1 MCGIVG
7 YVGRAEAAPIL
18 LDGLRRLEYRGYDS
32 VGVAVVDRGHLE
44 TRKCAG
50 RIAALARL
58 MKKRPPSGCFGI
70 SHTRWATHGKVTDEN
85 AHPHFD
91 ASGKLALVHNGVIEN
106 YQALKEKLIQDGDSN
121 FCSET
126 DTEVLAHLIG
136 KLYDESCASTVDAPQ
151 KKARLFAAVRTALQ
165 QVIGTYG
172 IALVHADVPDFMIG
186 ARRGSPLVL
195 GVGKEENFLASDVS
209 AIVAYTRDAVYLN
222 DFDVVAL
229 ERDKFEISSLAGESG
244 DHRVSKV
251 EFTAEDIK
259 KGDFRHYMLKEI
271 FEQPN
276 TVRDAM
282 RGRLSVEECT
292 SKLGGLNMAPAELRD
307 VGRIVLTGCGTALHA
322 AMVGEYLIEQLASI
336 PTEVEYASEFR
347 HRNTPM
353 TPDTLVFAVSQS
365 GETADTL
372 GALRE
377 SRRKG
382 YRTLGICNNV
392 ASTIARESDGGVY
405 MHAGPEIGVAATK
418 SFTSQLVILTLIGL
432 LLGRMRNLSTAEGT
446 RIIKELETL
455 PGQIE
460 EVLKL
465 SDQVKAIA
473 KKYVDVG
480 GMLFF
485 GRQFNFPI
493 AVEGALKMKEITYLF
508 AEGHPSA
515 ELKHGI
521 IALVRPDLPS
531 IFIAPDDAVFS
542 KNLNNIEQI
551 KARKGPIIAITSGN
565 GAKQLKDLAADIIE
579 VPDVIDCLS
588 PVLTVIPLQ
597 LLAYHLAVELGRDV
611 DKPRSCHRVRFVAFA
626 GGAGAHG
633 LDRFVVDGD
642 TADDHQTNPRRRRA
656 LFQSYTQRIWRN
668 RSGRGGE

>member
-32 VGVAVVDRGHLE
+32 AGVAIVNQGQLE

-50 RIAALARL
+50 RIAALASL
-58 MKKRPPSGCFGI
+58 MGKKPLSGSFGI

-106 YQALKEKLIQDGDSN
+106 YQALKEQLIQDGDTN
-121 FCSET
+121 FRSET

-136 KLYDESCASTVDAPQ
+136 KLYDESCASTADAPQ
-151 KKARLFAAVRTALQ
+151 KKARLFTAVRTALQ

-172 IALVHADVPDFMIG
+172 IALIHADVPDFMIG

-195 GVGKEENFLASDVS
+195 GVGKSENFLASDVS

-222 DFDVVAL
+222 DFDIVAL
-229 ERDKFEISSLAGESG
+229 EKDKFEISSLAGESG
-244 DHRVSKV
+244 DHPVSKV
-251 EFTAEDIK
+251 EYTAEDIK
-259 KGDFRHYMLKEI
+259 KGDFEHYMLKEI
-271 FEQPN
+271 FEQPD

-282 RGRLSVEECT
+282 RGRLGLEECT
-292 SKLGGLNMAPAELRD
+292 AKLGGLDMTPAQLRD

-322 AMVGEYLIEQLASI
+322 GRVGEYLIERLANI
-336 PTEVEYASEFR
+336 PTEVEFASEFR

-353 TPDTLVFAVSQS
+353 TPETLVFAISQS

-382 YRTLGICNNV
+382 FRTLGICNNV

-432 LLGRMRNLSTAEGT
+432 LFGRMRNLATSEGS
-446 RIIKELETL
+446 RIIEALEAL
-455 PGQIE
+455 PEQME
-460 EVLKL
+460 TVLKL
-465 SDQVKAIA
+465 SDQIKTIA
-473 KKYVDVG
+473 KKYAGVN

-493 AVEGALKMKEITYLF
+493 ALEGALKMKEITYLF

-531 IFIAPDDAVFS
+531 VFIAPDDAVFS
-542 KNLNNIEQI
+542 KNVNNIEQV
-551 KARKGPIIAITSGN
+551 KARKGPIIAVTSGN
-565 GAKQLKDLAADIIE
+565 GAKQLKNVADEIIT
-579 VPDVIDCLS
+579 VPEAIDCVMPILS
-588 PVLTVIPLQ
+588 VVPLQ

-611 DKPRSCHRVRFVAFA
+611 DKPRNLAKSVTV
-626 GGAGAHG
+626 
-633 LDRFVVDGD
+633 
-642 TADDHQTNPRRRRA
+642 
-656 LFQSYTQRIWRN
+656 
-668 RSGRGGE
+668 E

>member
-7 YVGRAEAAPIL
+7 YVGRSEAAPIL

-32 VGVAVVDRGHLE
+32 AGVAIVDGDRVE

-50 RIAALARL
+50 RIAALGKL
-58 MKKRPPSGCFGI
+58 MAEKPPTGTFGI
-70 SHTRWATHGKVTDEN
+70 SHTRWATHGKPTDQN

-106 YQALKEKLIQDGDSN
+106 YQALKDQLVREGDRHFS
-121 FCSET
+121 SET

-136 KLYDESCASTVDAPQ
+136 KLYDASIAEAENAGANGEAAAPLNEKGRLVDAV
-151 KKARLFAAVRTALQ
+151 RAALR

-172 IALVHADVPDFMIG
+172 IALVHRDIPDFLVG

-222 DFDVVAL
+222 DFDVVAV
-229 ERDKFEISSLAGESG
+229 ERDKFEISSVAGEAG
-244 DHRVSKV
+244 NYQLSKV
-251 EFTAEDIK
+251 EFSDADIK
-259 KGDFRHYMLKEI
+259 KGDYAHYMLKEI
-271 FEQPN
+271 FEQPGS
-276 TVRDAM
+276 VRDAM
-282 RGRLSVEECT
+282 RGRLSPEECT
-292 SKLGGLNMAPAELRD
+292 AKLGGLNMTPAQLRD

-322 AMVGEYLIEQLASI
+322 AMIGEYLIEALAQI

-353 TPDTLVFAVSQS
+353 TRDTLVFAISQS

-418 SFTSQLVILTLIGL
+418 SFTSQLAILTAIGL
-432 LLGRMRNLSTAEGT
+432 LLGRMRHLSTSEGT
-446 RIIKELETL
+446 RIIEALEAL

-465 SDQVKAIA
+465 SDQIKAIA
-473 KKYVDVG
+473 KKYASAP

-485 GRQFNFPI
+485 GRQFHFPV
-493 AVEGALKMKEITYLF
+493 ALEAALKLKEITYLF

-521 IALVRPDLPS
+521 IALVRPELPS
-531 IFIAPDDAVFS
+531 VFIAPDDAVFS
-542 KNLNNIEQI
+542 KNLNNIEQVR
-551 KARKGPIIAITSGN
+551 ARKGPVIAVTSGN
-565 GAKQLKDLAADIIE
+565 GAGRLAKIADDIITLPE
-579 VPDVIDCLS
+579 VPDYVS
-588 PVLTVIPLQ
+588 PILTVIPLQ

-611 DKPRSCHRVRFVAFA
+611 DKPRNLAKSVTV
-626 GGAGAHG
+626 
-633 LDRFVVDGD
+633 
-642 TADDHQTNPRRRRA
+642 
-656 LFQSYTQRIWRN
+656 
-668 RSGRGGE
+668 E

>member
-7 YVGRAEAAPIL
+7 YVGRSQAAPIL

-32 VGVAVVDRGHLE
+32 AGVAIVNGNHVE

-50 RIAALARL
+50 RIASLAKL
-58 MKKRPPSGCFGI
+58 ISQKPAAGSYGI
-70 SHTRWATHGKVTDEN
+70 SHTRWATHGKVNDEN

-91 ASGKLALVHNGVIEN
+91 ATGKIALVHNGVIEN
-106 YQALKEKLIQDGDSN
+106 YQALKEQLIQNGDTN
-121 FCSET
+121 FRSDT

-136 KLYDESCASTVDAPQ
+136 SIYDQLEGKDS
-151 KKARLFAAVRTALQ
+151 KARLVNATRAALK

-172 IALVHADVPDFMIG
+172 IAVVHADIPNFMVG

-195 GVGKEENFLASDVS
+195 GVGKDENFLASDVS
-209 AIVAYTRDAVYLN
+209 AIVAHTRDAVYLN
-222 DFDVVAL
+222 DFDLVAL
-229 ERDKFEISSLAGESG
+229 ERDKFEISSIDGAVGQ
-244 DHRVSKV
+244 HAVSKV
-251 EFTAEDIK
+251 EFTVEEIK
-259 KGDFRHYMLKEI
+259 KGDYPHYMLKEI
-271 FEQPN
+271 CEQPD

-282 RGRLSVEECT
+282 RGRLTYEECT
-292 SKLGGLNMAPAELRD
+292 AKLGGLNMSPVELRD
-307 VGRIVLTGCGTALHA
+307 VARVVLTGCGTALHA
-322 AMVGEYLIEQLASI
+322 GRVGEYLIERLANI
-336 PTEVEYASEFR
+336 PVEVEFASEYR

-353 TPDTLVFAVSQS
+353 TERTLVFAISQS

-432 LLGRMRNLSTAEGT
+432 LLGRMRQLSTAEGK
-446 RIIKELETL
+446 RMIDALEAL

-465 SDQVKAIA
+465 SDQIKSIA
-473 KKYVDVG
+473 KKYAGVS

-485 GRQFNFPI
+485 GRQFNYPI
-493 AVEGALKMKEITYLF
+493 ALEGALKMKEITYLF
-508 AEGHPSA
+508 ADGHPSA
-515 ELKHGI
+515 ELKHGV

-531 IFIAPDDAVFS
+531 IFIAPEDAVFS
-542 KNLNNIEQI
+542 KNLNNIEQV

-565 GAKQLKDLAADIIE
+565 GAKQLKGLAADIVE
-579 VPDVIDCLS
+579 VPDVIDCLT

-597 LLAYHLAVELGRDV
+597 LLAYHLAVDLGRDV
-611 DKPRSCHRVRFVAFA
+611 DKPRNLAKSVTV
-626 GGAGAHG
+626 
-633 LDRFVVDGD
+633 
-642 TADDHQTNPRRRRA
+642 
-656 LFQSYTQRIWRN
+656 
-668 RSGRGGE
+668 E

>member
-7 YVGRAEAAPIL
+7 YVGPSQAAPIL

-32 VGVAVVDRGHLE
+32 AGVAIVNGDHVQ

-50 RIAALARL
+50 RIAALEKL
-58 MKKRPPSGCFGI
+58 LTEEPTTGCYGI

-91 ASGKLALVHNGVIEN
+91 ASGKIALVHNGVIEN
-106 YQALKEKLIQDGDSN
+106 YQALKEQLLLDGDHKFST
-121 FCSET
+121 ET

-136 KLYDESCASTVDAPQ
+136 SIYQQLDGKDS
-151 KKARLFAAVRTALQ
+151 KARLVNAVRAALK

-172 IALVHADVPDFMIG
+172 IAVIHADIPNFIVG

-195 GVGKEENFLASDVS
+195 GVGKDENFLASDVS
-209 AIVAYTRDAVYLN
+209 AIVAHTRDAVYLN
-222 DFDVVAL
+222 DFDIVAV

-244 DHRVSKV
+244 SREISKV
-251 EFTAEDIK
+251 EFSAEDIK
-259 KGDFRHYMLKEI
+259 KGDYPHYMLKEI
-271 FEQPN
+271 FEQPDS
-276 TVRDAM
+276 VRDAM
-282 RGRLSVEECT
+282 RGRLSLEECT
-292 SKLGGLNMAPAELRD
+292 AKLGGLNMMPNELRD

-336 PTEVEYASEFR
+336 PVEVEYASEFR

-353 TPDTLVFAVSQS
+353 TKETLVFAISQS

-382 YRTLGICNNV
+382 YKTLGICNNV

-432 LLGRMRNLSTAEGT
+432 VLGRMRHLSTAEGS
-446 RIIKELETL
+446 RIIEALETL
-455 PGQIE
+455 PDQIE
-460 EVLKL
+460 DVLKL
-465 SDQVKAIA
+465 SDQIKTIA
-473 KKYVDVG
+473 KKYADVT
-480 GMLFF
+480 GMLFL

-493 AVEGALKMKEITYLF
+493 ALEGALKMKEITYLY

-521 IALVRPDLPS
+521 IALIRPDLPS
-531 IFIAPDDAVFS
+531 VFIAPCDGVFS
-542 KNLNNIEQI
+542 KNLNNIEQV
-551 KARKGPIIAITSGN
+551 KARKGPIITITSGD
-565 GAKQLKDLAADIIE
+565 GAKRLKGISDDIIE
-579 VPDVIDCLS
+579 IPDVHECVS
-588 PVLTVIPLQ
+588 PILGVIPLQ
-597 LLAYHLAVELGRDV
+597 LLAYHLAVELGRDI
-611 DKPRSCHRVRFVAFA
+611 DKPRNLAKSVTV
-626 GGAGAHG
+626 
-633 LDRFVVDGD
+633 
-642 TADDHQTNPRRRRA
+642 
-656 LFQSYTQRIWRN
+656 
-668 RSGRGGE
+668 E

>member
-1 MCGIVG
+1 MNLAAEDSRHYNSKNMCGIVG
-7 YVGRAEAAPIL
+7 YVGRSEAAPVL

-32 VGVAVVDRGHLE
+32 AGVAIVNGDHVE

-50 RIAALARL
+50 RIASLTKLISQKPA
-58 MKKRPPSGCFGI
+58 SGHYGI

-91 ASGKLALVHNGVIEN
+91 AAGKIALVHNGVIEN
-106 YQALKEKLIQDGDSN
+106 YQALKEQLIQDGDTN
-121 FCSET
+121 FRSDT

-136 KLYDESCASTVDAPQ
+136 SVYRKLDGEDS
-151 KKARLFAAVRTALQ
+151 KARLVNATREALK

-172 IALVHADVPDFMIG
+172 IAVLHADIPNFIVG

-195 GVGKEENFLASDVS
+195 GIGKEENFLASDVS
-209 AIVAYTRDAVYLN
+209 AIVAHTRDVVYLN
-222 DFDVVAL
+222 DFDLVAL
-229 ERDKFEISSLAGESG
+229 DRENFEISSIDGAVGQ
-244 DHRVSKV
+244 HAVSKV

-259 KGDFRHYMLKEI
+259 KGDYPHYMLKEI
-271 FEQPN
+271 CEQPD

-282 RGRLSVEECT
+282 RGRIVLEEST
-292 SKLGGLNMAPAELRD
+292 AKLGGLDMNAAELRD
-307 VGRIVLTGCGTALHA
+307 VSRIVLTGCGTALHA
-322 AMVGEYLIEQLASI
+322 ARVGEYLIEQLANVPVDVDFASEYRHRDTP
-336 PTEVEYASEFR
+336 PTER
-347 HRNTPM
+347 
-353 TPDTLVFAVSQS
+353 TLVFAISQS

-377 SRRKG
+377 SKRKG

-418 SFTSQLVILTLIGL
+418 SFTSQLIILTLIGL
-432 LLGRMRNLSTAEGT
+432 LLGRMRQLSTAQGK
-446 RIIKELETL
+446 RIIDALGAL

-460 EVLKL
+460 QVLKL
-465 SDQVKAIA
+465 SDQIKSIA
-473 KKYVDVG
+473 KKYVDAT

-485 GRQFNFPI
+485 GRQFNYPI
-493 AVEGALKMKEITYLF
+493 ALEGALKLKEITYLF

-521 IALVRPDLPS
+521 IALIRKDLPS
-531 IFIAPDDAVFS
+531 IFIAPDDAVFA
-542 KNLNNIEQI
+542 KNVNNMEQI

-579 VPDVIDCLS
+579 VPDTIDCLS

-597 LLAYHLAVELGRDV
+597 LLAYHLAVALGRDV
-611 DKPRSCHRVRFVAFA
+611 DKPRNLAKSVTV
-626 GGAGAHG
+626 
-633 LDRFVVDGD
+633 
-642 TADDHQTNPRRRRA
+642 
-656 LFQSYTQRIWRN
+656 
-668 RSGRGGE
+668 E

>member
-7 YVGRAEAAPIL
+7 YVGRSQAAPIL

-32 VGVAVVDRGHLE
+32 AGVAIVNGNHVE

-50 RIAALARL
+50 RIASLAKL
-58 MKKRPPSGCFGI
+58 ISQKPAAGSYGI
-70 SHTRWATHGKVTDEN
+70 SHTRWATHGKVNDEN

-91 ASGKLALVHNGVIEN
+91 ATGKIALVHNGVIEN
-106 YQALKEKLIQDGDSN
+106 YQALKEQLIQNGDTN
-121 FCSET
+121 FRSDT

-136 KLYDESCASTVDAPQ
+136 SIYDQLEGKAS
-151 KKARLFAAVRTALQ
+151 KARLVNATRAALK

-172 IALVHADVPDFMIG
+172 IAVVHSDIPNFVVG

-195 GVGKEENFLASDVS
+195 GVGKDENFLASDVS
-209 AIVAYTRDAVYLN
+209 AIVAHTRDAVYLN
-222 DFDVVAL
+222 DFDLVAL
-229 ERDKFEISSLAGESG
+229 ERDKFEISSIDGAVGQ
-244 DHRVSKV
+244 HAVSKV
-251 EFTAEDIK
+251 EFSAEDIK
-259 KGDFRHYMLKEI
+259 KGDYPHYMLKEI
-271 FEQPN
+271 CEQPD

-282 RGRLSVEECT
+282 RGRLTYEECT
-292 SKLGGLNMAPAELRD
+292 AKLGGLNMTPPELRD
-307 VGRIVLTGCGTALHA
+307 VARVVLTGCGTALHA
-322 AMVGEYLIEQLASI
+322 GRVGEYLIERLANI
-336 PTEVEYASEFR
+336 PVEVEFASEYR

-353 TPDTLVFAVSQS
+353 TERTLVFAISQS

-432 LLGRMRNLSTAEGT
+432 LLGRMRQLSTAEGK
-446 RIIKELETL
+446 RMIDALEAL

-465 SDQVKAIA
+465 SDQIKSIA
-473 KKYVDVG
+473 KKYVDVS

-485 GRQFNFPI
+485 GRQFNYPI
-493 AVEGALKMKEITYLF
+493 ALEGALKMKEITYLF
-508 AEGHPSA
+508 ADGHPSA

-531 IFIAPDDAVFS
+531 IFVAPDDAVFS
-542 KNLNNIEQI
+542 KNLNNIEQV
-551 KARKGPIIAITSGN
+551 KARKGPIIAVTSGN
-565 GAKQLKDLAADIIE
+565 GAKQLKNLAADIIE

-611 DKPRSCHRVRFVAFA
+611 DRPRNLAKSVTV
-626 GGAGAHG
+626 
-633 LDRFVVDGD
+633 
-642 TADDHQTNPRRRRA
+642 
-656 LFQSYTQRIWRN
+656 
-668 RSGRGGE
+668 E

>member
-7 YVGRAEAAPIL
+7 YVGRSEAAPIL

-32 VGVAVVDRGHLE
+32 AGVAIVDGDKVE

-50 RIAALARL
+50 RIAELGKL
-58 MKKRPPSGCFGI
+58 MADRPPTGTFGI
-70 SHTRWATHGKVTDEN
+70 SHTRWATHGKPTDQN

-91 ASGKLALVHNGVIEN
+91 ATGRLALVHNGVIEN
-106 YQALKEKLIQDGDSN
+106 FQALKDQLIRDGDTK
-121 FCSET
+121 FVSET

-136 KLYDESCASTVDAPQ
+136 KIYDQSMAADAGTNG
-151 KKARLFAAVRTALQ
+151 KKANLPNKKGKLVEAVRTALR

-172 IALVHADVPDFMIG
+172 IALVHRDIPDFIVG

-195 GVGKEENFLASDVS
+195 GVGKDENFLASDVS

-222 DFDVVAL
+222 DFDVVAV
-229 ERDKFEISSLAGESG
+229 ERDKFEISSVAGEG
-244 DHRVSKV
+244 GNYQLSKV
-251 EFTAEDIK
+251 EFTDADIK
-259 KGDFRHYMLKEI
+259 KGDYAHYMLKEI
-271 FEQPN
+271 FEQPGS
-276 TVRDAM
+276 VRDAM
-282 RGRLSVEECT
+282 RGRLSHEECT
-292 SKLGGLNMAPAELRD
+292 AKLGGLNMTPAQLRD
-307 VGRIVLTGCGTALHA
+307 VGRVVLTGCGTALHA
-322 AMVGEYLIEQLASI
+322 AMVGEYLIEQLAQI
-336 PTEVEYASEFR
+336 PTEVEHASEFR

-353 TPDTLVFAVSQS
+353 TRDTLVFAISQS

-418 SFTSQLVILTLIGL
+418 SFTSQVTILTAVGL
-432 LLGRMRNLSTAEGT
+432 LLGRMRHLSTSEGT
-446 RIIKELETL
+446 RIIEALEEL
-455 PGQIE
+455 PDQIE

-465 SDQVKAIA
+465 SDQMKAIA
-473 KKYVDVG
+473 KKYAHVS

-485 GRQFNFPI
+485 GRQFNYPI
-493 AVEGALKMKEITYLF
+493 AVEAALKMKEITYLF

-531 IFIAPDDAVFS
+531 VFIAPDDAVFS
-542 KNLNNIEQI
+542 KNLNNIEQVR
-551 KARKGPIIAITSGN
+551 ARKGPVITVTSGAC
-565 GAKQLKDLAADIIE
+565 AKHLEKIADDIVVVPK
-579 VPDVIDCLS
+579 VPDFVSSILC
-588 PVLTVIPLQ
+588 VIPLQ

-611 DKPRSCHRVRFVAFA
+611 DKPRNLAKSVTV
-626 GGAGAHG
+626 
-633 LDRFVVDGD
+633 
-642 TADDHQTNPRRRRA
+642 
-656 LFQSYTQRIWRN
+656 
-668 RSGRGGE
+668 E

>member
-7 YVGRAEAAPIL
+7 YVGRAEATPIL

-32 VGVAVVDRGHLE
+32 AGLSVVNGGRLE

-50 RIAALARL
+50 RISALA
-58 MKKRPPSGCFGI
+58 KRVQKHPVSGSFGI
-70 SHTRWATHGKVTDEN
+70 SHTRWATHGGVNDQN

-91 ASGKLALVHNGVIEN
+91 GSGKLALVHNGVIEN
-106 YQALKEKLIQDGDSN
+106 YQALKEELVRDGDTN
-121 FCSET
+121 FRSDT

-136 KLYDESCASTVDAPQ
+136 KLYNDSCASTADAPG
-151 KKARLFAAVRTALQ
+151 KKARLFDAVRTALR

-172 IALVHADVPDFMIG
+172 IAVVHADVPDFMIG

-195 GVGKEENFLASDVS
+195 GVGNGENFLASDVS

-222 DFDVVAL
+222 DFDVVAAGT
-229 ERDKFEISSLAGESG
+229 DKFEIISLAGDSTE
-244 DHRVSKV
+244 HPVSKV

-259 KGDFRHYMLKEI
+259 KGDFPHYMLKEI

-282 RGRLSVEECT
+282 RGRLNQEECT
-292 SKLGGLNMAPAELRD
+292 ARLGGLNMAAPQLRD

-322 AMVGEYLIEQLASI
+322 GRVGEYLIERLANI
-336 PTEVEYASEFR
+336 PTEVDYASEFR

-353 TPDTLVFAVSQS
+353 TSETLVFAISQS

-382 YRTLGICNNV
+382 FRTLGICNNV

-418 SFTSQLVILTLIGL
+418 SFTSQLVILTLLGL
-432 LLGRMRNLSTAEGT
+432 LFGRMRNLSAAEGS
-446 RIIKELETL
+446 RVIEALEAL
-455 PGQIE
+455 PEQVE
-460 EVLKL
+460 AALNL
-465 SDQVKAIA
+465 NDQVEAVA
-473 KKYVDVG
+473 KKYANANG
-480 GMLFF
+480 FLFF

-493 AVEGALKMKEITYLF
+493 ALEGALKMKEITYLF

-521 IALVRPDLPS
+521 IALIRSDLPS
-531 IFIAPDDAVFS
+531 VFIAPDDSVFS
-542 KNLNNIEQI
+542 KNLNNIEQV
-551 KARKGPIIAITSGN
+551 KARKGPIIVLTSGN
-565 GAKQLKDLAADIIE
+565 CAKHLKGIANEVIILPE
-579 VPDVIDCLS
+579 ASDYVMPI
-588 PVLTVIPLQ
+588 LTVIPLQ

-611 DKPRSCHRVRFVAFA
+611 DKPRNLAKSVTV
-626 GGAGAHG
+626 
-633 LDRFVVDGD
+633 
-642 TADDHQTNPRRRRA
+642 
-656 LFQSYTQRIWRN
+656 
-668 RSGRGGE
+668 E

>member
-7 YVGRAEAAPIL
+7 YVGRAQATPIL
-18 LDGLRRLEYRGYDS
+18 LDGLHRLEYRGYDS
-32 VGVAVVDRGHLE
+32 AGLAVVDAGELD

-50 RIAALARL
+50 RIASLAKL
-58 MKKRPPSGCFGI
+58 VKKQPVSGSLGI
-70 SHTRWATHGKVTDEN
+70 SHTRWATHGKVNDEN

-106 YQALKEKLIQDGDSN
+106 YQALKDELVRDGDTTFRSD
-121 FCSET
+121 T

-136 KLYDESCASTVDAPQ
+136 KLYYDSCASTVDVAG
-151 KKARLFAAVRTALQ
+151 KKARLFEAVRTALR

-195 GVGKEENFLASDVS
+195 GVGNGENFLASDVS

-222 DFDVVAL
+222 DFDVVAVGP
-229 ERDKFEISSLAGESG
+229 DKFEISSLAGDITE
-244 DHRVSKV
+244 HPVSKV
-251 EFTAEDIK
+251 EFTAEDIG
-259 KGDFRHYMLKEI
+259 KGDYPHYMLKEI

-282 RGRLSVEECT
+282 RGRLNSEECT
-292 SKLGGLNMAPAELRD
+292 AKLGGLNMAPPQLRD

-322 AMVGEYLIEQLASI
+322 ARVGEYLIEQLANI
-336 PTEVEYASEFR
+336 PTEVDYASEFR

-353 TPDTLVFAVSQS
+353 TPETLVFAISQS

-382 YRTLGICNNV
+382 FRTLGICNNV
-392 ASTIARESDGGVY
+392 ASTIARENDGGVY

-418 SFTSQLVILTLIGL
+418 SFTSQLVILTLLGL
-432 LLGRMRNLSTAEGT
+432 LFGRMRNLSTAEGT
-446 RIIKELETL
+446 RVIEALQELPE
-455 PGQIE
+455 QIE
-460 EVLKL
+460 AVLKL
-465 SDQVKAIA
+465 NDQIKQIA
-473 KKYVDVG
+473 GRYGDANG
-480 GMLFF
+480 FLFF

-493 AVEGALKMKEITYLF
+493 ALEGALKMKEITYLF

-515 ELKHGI
+515 ELKHGV
-521 IALVRPDLPS
+521 IALIRPDLPS
-531 IFIAPDDAVFS
+531 IFIAPDDSVFS
-542 KNLNNIEQI
+542 KNLNNIEQV
-551 KARKGPIIAITSGN
+551 KARKGPIIAVTSGN
-565 GAKQLKDLAADIIE
+565 CAKHLKGITNEIVVLPKA
-579 VPDVIDCLS
+579 PDYVMPILS
-588 PVLTVIPLQ
+588 VIPVQ

-611 DKPRSCHRVRFVAFA
+611 DKPRNLAKSVTV
-626 GGAGAHG
+626 
-633 LDRFVVDGD
+633 
-642 TADDHQTNPRRRRA
+642 
-656 LFQSYTQRIWRN
+656 
-668 RSGRGGE
+668 E

>member
-7 YVGRAEAAPIL
+7 YVGRAHATPIL

-32 VGVAVVDRGHLE
+32 AGIAVVDAGELD

-50 RIAALARL
+50 RIAALAKL
-58 MKKRPPSGCFGI
+58 VTKEPVSGSLGI
-70 SHTRWATHGKVTDEN
+70 SHTRWATHGKVNDEN

-106 YQALKEKLIQDGDSN
+106 YQVLKDELIRNGDTDFRSD
-121 FCSET
+121 T

-136 KLYDESCASTVDAPQ
+136 KLYDDSCASTVDAAA
-151 KKARLFAAVRTALQ
+151 KKSRLFEAVRTALR

-172 IALVHADVPDFMIG
+172 IALIHADVPDFMIG

-195 GVGKEENFLASDVS
+195 GVGNGENFLASDVS

-222 DFDVVAL
+222 DFDVVAASP
-229 ERDKFEISSLAGESG
+229 DKFEISSLAGDIT
-244 DHRVSKV
+244 DHPVSKV
-251 EFTAEDIK
+251 DFTAEDVG
-259 KGDFRHYMLKEI
+259 KGDYPHYMLKEI
-271 FEQPN
+271 FEQPD

-282 RGRLSVEECT
+282 RGRLNSDEST
-292 SKLGGLNMAPAELRD
+292 AKLGGLNMGPPQLRD

-322 AMVGEYLIEQLASI
+322 ARVGEYLIERMASI
-336 PTEVEYASEFR
+336 PTEVDYASEFR

-353 TPDTLVFAVSQS
+353 TPETVVFAISQS

-382 YRTLGICNNV
+382 FRTLGICNNV

-418 SFTSQLVILTLIGL
+418 SFTSQLTILTLLAL
-432 LLGRMRNLSTAEGT
+432 LFGRMRNLATAEGT
-446 RIIKELETL
+446 RVIEALQAL

-460 EVLKL
+460 EVLGL
-465 SDQVKAIA
+465 NDQVKDIA
-473 KKYVDVG
+473 GRYASANG
-480 GMLFF
+480 FLFF

-493 AVEGALKMKEITYLF
+493 ALEGALKMKEITYLF

-515 ELKHGI
+515 ELKHGV
-521 IALVRPDLPS
+521 IALIRPDLPS
-531 IFIAPDDAVFS
+531 IFIAPDDSVFS
-542 KNLNNIEQI
+542 KNLNNIEQV
-551 KARKGPIIAITSGN
+551 KARKGPIIAVSSGN
-565 GAKQLKDLAADIIE
+565 CAKHLKGIADEIVMLPEAPDYVMPILA
-579 VPDVIDCLS
+579 
-588 PVLTVIPLQ
+588 VIPLQ
-597 LLAYHLAVELGRDV
+597 LLAYHLAVALGRDV
-611 DKPRSCHRVRFVAFA
+611 DKPRNLAKSVTV
-626 GGAGAHG
+626 
-633 LDRFVVDGD
+633 
-642 TADDHQTNPRRRRA
+642 
-656 LFQSYTQRIWRN
+656 
-668 RSGRGGE
+668 E

>member
-7 YVGRAEAAPIL
+7 YVGLSEAAPIL

-32 VGVAVVDRGHLE
+32 AGVAIIDGDKMQTH
-44 TRKCAG
+44 KCAG
-50 RIAALARL
+50 RIGNLAKL
-58 MKKRPPSGCFGI
+58 MSDEPLTGSCGI

-91 ASGKLALVHNGVIEN
+91 ATGKIALVHNGVIEN
-106 YQALKEKLIQDGDSN
+106 YQALKEQLIQDGDDN
-121 FCSET
+121 FTTET

-136 KLYDESCASTVDAPQ
+136 NIYRHMDGADS
-151 KKARLFAAVRTALQ
+151 KARLVNATRAALK

-172 IALVHADVPDFMIG
+172 IALVHADIPQFIVG

-195 GVGKEENFLASDVS
+195 GVGKDENFLASDVS
-209 AIVAYTRDAVYLN
+209 AIVAYTRDAIYLN

-229 ERDKFEISSLAGESG
+229 ERDKFEISSLAGEG
-244 DHRVSKV
+244 VNHQVSKV
-251 EFTAEDIK
+251 EFSAEDIK
-259 KGDFRHYMLKEI
+259 KGDYPHYMLKEI
-271 FEQPN
+271 FEQADS
-276 TVRDAM
+276 VRDAM
-282 RGRLSVEECT
+282 RGRLSAEECT
-292 SKLGGLNMAPAELRD
+292 AKLGGLNMTPAQLRE

-322 AMVGEYLIEQLASI
+322 AMVGEYLIEYLASI
-336 PTEVEYASEFR
+336 PTEVEFASEFR

-353 TPDTLVFAVSQS
+353 TEDTLVFAISQS

-418 SFTSQLVILTLIGL
+418 SFTSQLVILSLIGL
-432 LLGRMRNLSTAEGT
+432 LLGRMRHLSTSEGS
-446 RIIKELETL
+446 RMIDALEAL
-455 PGQIE
+455 PAQIE
-460 EVLKL
+460 DVLKL
-465 SDQVKAIA
+465 SDHIKAIA
-473 KKYVDVG
+473 RKYVESD

-493 AVEGALKMKEITYLF
+493 ALEAALKLKEITYLF
-508 AEGHPSA
+508 ADGHPSA

-531 IFIAPDDAVFS
+531 VFIAPDDAVFS
-542 KNLNNIEQI
+542 KNVNNMEQV
-551 KARKGPIIAITSGN
+551 KARKGPIIAVTSGK
-565 GAKQLKDLAADIIE
+565 GAKHLKGLAN
-579 VPDVIDCLS
+579 DVIEIPVAHDGVTPILS
-588 PVLTVIPLQ
+588 VIPLQ
-597 LLAYHLAVELGRDV
+597 LFAYHLAVELGRDV
-611 DKPRSCHRVRFVAFA
+611 DKPRNLAKSVTV
-626 GGAGAHG
+626 
-633 LDRFVVDGD
+633 
-642 TADDHQTNPRRRRA
+642 
-656 LFQSYTQRIWRN
+656 
-668 RSGRGGE
+668 E